1 MNYITKMRLRTMVIS
16 TGKPLVLKPKLE
28 YILRWKQLCAKPKDA
43 LIMYTISEV
52 YSILQDMPTLQYY
65 DV

>member
-1 MNYITKMRLRTMVIS
+1 MRLRTMVIS
-16 TGKPLVLKPKLE
+16 IGKPLVLKPKLE
-28 YILRWKQLCAKPKDA
+28 YILSWKQLFAKPKDA
-43 LIMYTISEV
+43 LIMYTIYEV